1 VDLKLRR
8 ADTLAPTEEEFVM
21 AMAARKIEAEF
32 PMQEPTVLEK
42 KVDRVQEDVA
52 AVKADVKVLQSDVAV
67 IKEDVKVLQSDVAVL
82 KADVKVLQSDVNHLQ
97 EDVTDLKTDMKRIDA
112 KVDAVGANLTE
123 HRIATERSF
132 AKVREEMKDGFA
144 ALKESF
150 EKSGDRRFTLVAC
163 IVGTV
168 VTTIGTTVAILKFV
182 VAA

>member
-1 VDLKLRR
+1 
-8 ADTLAPTEEEFVM
+8 M
-21 AMAARKIEAEF
+21 GMAARKIEAEF
-32 PMQEPTVLEK
+32 QVQESTVLENN
-42 KVDRVQEDVA
+42 VDRVKEDVA
-52 AVKADVKVLQSDVAV
+52 AIKADVKVLQLDVAAV
-67 IKEDVKVLQSDVAVL
+67 KADVKVLQSDVAVL

-97 EDVTDLKTDMKRIDA
+97 EDVTDLKTDMKRMDA
-112 KVDAVGANLTE
+112 KVDAKVDALAASLTE
-123 HRIATERSF
+123 HRIETEKSF

-150 EKSGDRRFTLVAC
+150 EKSGDRRFTLIAC